1 MNSQAKILSELILAG
16 AIKTPDKIAFKS
28 LDGQITYRELEERS
42 NKLANWLVANHVKK
56 GDRIGIL
63 IEKNIYTAYAIY
75 GILKAGGVLV
85 ALDPN
90 QPSENINAII
100 ADCDIQI
107 IISVPAHQRLLNQ
120 INHQELRIIGT
131 EGGITWE
138 ELFEVAG
145 VSSLDLDIQP
155 SDFAYIL
162 YTSGSTGKPKGIVH
176 THASGLAYARQS
188 TELYEVSGHDVIG
201 NVASLHFDQSTFGY
215 FSAIYAGCTTYVF
228 STSELVMLGSFCEA
242 VRSNGISILYSV
254 PSLFISLVQGDFD
267 LDFPSVRWIKYGGE
281 SFPAAK
287 LNELKSK
294 TPNAY
299 LSNVYGPAEV
309 NQCTYFTIT
318 KPVELDKEVPIG
330 QVWKNTN
337 YLILDAENQSVAKGK
352 QGELLIHSTTMMSG
366 YWNNDDLNKKAF
378 YKNLESG
385 IEVTYYRTGDFV
397 YLNKNDELVFVG
409 RMDRQVKISG
419 YRIDL
424 GAIEQVFLKCV
435 EVADVAVFTSKSG
448 DMKELCAAIVPKNSK
463 LNSDN
468 LRKKLLKL
476 LPKRSVPKHFFE
488 VQSLPHS
495 TNGKVNYLKLE
506 KQFFTDIS

>member
-1 MNSQAKILSELILAG
+1 MNSKGKILSELILAG
-16 AIKTPDKIAFKS
+16 AIKTPEKIAFKS
-28 LDGQITYRELEERS
+28 LDGQITYCELEERS
-42 NKLANWLVANHVKK
+42 NRLANWLVGNQVKK

-90 QPSENINAII
+90 QPSENLTAII

-107 IISVPAHQRLLNQ
+107 IISVPSHQRLVNQ
-120 INHQELRIIGT
+120 ISHQELRVIGT
-131 EGGITWE
+131 EQGITWE
-138 ELFEVAG
+138 ELFEVAE
-145 VSSLDLDIQP
+145 VSSLDFDIQP

-162 YTSGSTGKPKGIVH
+162 YTSGSTGQPKGIVH

-188 TELYEVSGHDVIG
+188 TELYEVSGDDVIG

-254 PSLFISLVQGDFD
+254 PSLFISLIQGGFD
-267 LDFPSVRWIKYGGE
+267 LNFPSVRWIKYGGE

-287 LNELKSK
+287 LNVLKSK
-294 TPNAY
+294 TPKAY

-318 KPVELDKEVPIG
+318 KPVDLEKEVPIG
-330 QVWKNTN
+330 QVWENTN
-337 YLILDAENQSVAKGK
+337 YLILDTDGQTVIKGE

-366 YWNNDDLNKKAF
+366 YWNNDDLNKRSF
-378 YKNLESG
+378 YKTLESG

-397 YLNKNDELVFVG
+397 YLNENDELVFVG
-409 RMDRQVKISG
+409 RIDRQVKISG

-424 GAIEQVFLKCV
+424 GAIEQVLLKCS
-435 EVADVAVFTSKSG
+435 EVIDVAVFTSKAG
-448 DMKELCAAIVPKNSK
+448 DMKELFAAVVPKNGK
-463 LNSDN
+463 LNSDV

-476 LPKRSVPKHFFE
+476 LPRISVPKYIFE
-488 VQSLPHS
+488 VQSLPQS
-495 TNGKVNYLKLE
+495 SNGKVHYQKLE
-506 KQFFTDIS
+506 KQFSTDIS